1 MHKVKLRLQELKWPK
16 ITQLVRKKAGTVIP
30 DFLMLAWLSIPSW
43 PPSKSSTQRLSVVWL
58 MGLGLMLASNAR
70 DEMTSHK
77 GHLSSSCSLG
87 LPFFLLPGNIPEV
100 HPDSVLEVLPGI
112 TLKFCSENP
121 SRFHSESLCQG
132 SVLKV
137 HPASV
142 LVLSIATGR
151 PH

>member
-1 MHKVKLRLQELKWPK
+1 M
-16 ITQLVRKKAGTVIP
+16 TP

-70 DEMTSHK
+70 GEMTSHK

-112 TLKFCSENP
+112 TLKFVQVLFWKSFQVPFWKFVSGFCSESP
-121 SRFHSESLCQG
+121 SSFCSESLSSFCSGTIHSHRETPLKPALQG
-132 SVLKV
+132 DL
-137 HPASV
+137 
-142 LVLSIATGR
+142 L
-151 PH
+151 